1 MDSHMGKERLPLR
14 VDPETKDALSEY
26 ADERDVSN
34 SEAGRRMLRAGLSQN
49 GYQITTADGMGIGQL
64 QELQDELSQMEQR
77 QAARANQRER
87 LEVAQAT
94 SLVAVLSYLIFVFG
108 LGASGPLWTLVGV
121 MAAVGT
127 IASYLWA
134 FKLGGGDD
142 E

>member
-1 MDSHMGKERLPLR
+1 MGKERLPLR

-49 GYQITTADGMGIGQL
+49 GYNIAAADGMGTGQL
-64 QELQDELSQMEQR
+64 EELRHELNEMERR

-127 IASYLWA
+127 VISYLWA

>member
-1 MDSHMGKERLPLR
+1 MGKERLPLR
-14 VDPETKDALSEY
+14 VDPETKDALGEY

-49 GYQITTADGMGIGQL
+49 GYEIATADGMGTGQL
-64 QELQDELSQMEQR
+64 DDLADQLTEMERR

-87 LEVAQAT
+87 LDMAQGVSVFAG
-94 SLVAVLSYLIFVFG
+94 LSYLIFTEV

-121 MAAVGT
+121 MAVVSFGA
-127 IASYLWA
+127 AYLWA
-134 FKLGGGDD
+134 AKLGGGAD